1 MLGLTKQQKTVVLG
15 SWLGWSLD
23 GYDLVLML
31 LVIPLISELF
41 FPLADPTFAL
51 LATFAAYVVTL
62 IMRPFGGA
70 FFGNFADK
78 FGRKKTM
85 MITIMGFSI
94 ATFATGLLPTWE
106 MVGLLAPIFLIM
118 LRFLQGFF
126 AGGEWGS
133 GAVIT
138 METVP
143 KKYRGLLSGFLQS
156 GFNFGFVIAAV
167 TFQFA
172 ITAFPAEEFAE
183 IGWRVMFFTGIIPGL
198 VALFIRFKM
207 KESEAWLAKSKQHK
221 IEKSPLRKLLFS
233 KLERKR
239 FFYALIL
246 MTGLMFS
253 YYATMG
259 FFPTFLQN
267 YMVLEKSEVAS
278 LMIVATITS
287 LFGTIFAGYL
297 SQIIGRMKAVAVFAS
312 AAAILAIPILYG
324 LVNATT
330 FVERIIFTIL
340 LIMVATSGFGPI
352 PAFLSERFSTEIRNS
367 ASGFAYNGGLLFGSW
382 APLIA
387 VSLLSNNGD
396 LVPFLLGATVIIG
409 SLIILVGAKINPDT
423 RDVDM
428 MES

>member
-1 MLGLTKQQKTVVLG
+1 MIGLTKQQKTVVLG

-41 FPLADPTFAL
+41 FPLTDPTFAL

-70 FFGNFADK
+70 FFGNFGDK
-78 FGRKKTM
+78 FGRKKAM
-85 MITIMGFSI
+85 MITILGFSI
-94 ATFATGLLPTWE
+94 ATFTTGLLPTWE
-106 MVGLLAPIFLIM
+106 MVGVLAPIFLVA
-118 LRFLQGFF
+118 LRFFQGFF

-143 KKYRGLLSGFLQS
+143 KKHRGLLSGFLQS
-156 GFNFGFVIAAV
+156 GFNFGFVIAAI

-172 ITAFPAEEFAE
+172 VSAFPDEQFAE

-198 VALFIRFKM
+198 VALFVRFKM
-207 KESEAWLAKSKQHK
+207 RESEAWLVKLKQHK
-221 IEKSPLRKLLFS
+221 TEKSPIRKLFFA
-233 KLERKR
+233 KEERRR
-239 FFYALIL
+239 FFFALVL

-253 YYATMG
+253 YYTTMG

-267 YMVLEKSEVAS
+267 YMSLGKSEVAS
-278 LMIVATITS
+278 LMIVATLTS
-287 LFGTIFAGYL
+287 LVGTIFVGYV
-297 SQIIGRMKAVAVFAS
+297 SQFIGRRKSIATFSVVAI
-312 AAAILAIPILYG
+312 ILAIPTLFG
-324 LVNATT
+324 LFNATT
-330 FVERIIFTIL
+330 FFERLIFTAI
-340 LIMVATSGFGPI
+340 LIMVTTTGFGPI
-352 PAFLSERFSTEIRNS
+352 PAFLSERFPTEIRNS

-387 VSLLSNNGD
+387 VSLLSNNGE
-396 LVPFLLGATVIIG
+396 LVPFLLAANVIVG
-409 SLIILVGAKINPDT
+409 SLIILVGAKINPET
-423 RDVDM
+423 RDVDLM
-428 MES
+428 KS

>member
-1 MLGLTKQQKTVVLG
+1 MLGLTKQQKTVVFG

-31 LVIPLISELF
+31 LVIPVISDLF
-41 FPLADPTFAL
+41 FPLANPTFAL

-78 FGRKKTM
+78 FGRKKIM
-85 MITIMGFSI
+85 IITIMGFSI
-94 ATFATGLLPTWE
+94 TTFATGLLPTWE

-143 KKYRGLLSGFLQS
+143 KKHRGLLSGFLQS
-156 GFNFGFVIAAV
+156 GFNFGFVIAAI

-172 ITAFPAEEFAE
+172 IIAFPAEQFAE

-207 KESEAWLAKSKQHK
+207 NESEAWLAKSRQHK

-233 KLERKR
+233 KQERKR
-239 FFYALIL
+239 FFFALVL

-267 YMVLEKSEVAS
+267 FMVLEKSEVAS

-287 LFGTIFAGYL
+287 LCGTIFAGHI
-297 SQIIGRMKAVAVFAS
+297 SQIIGRMKAIAVFAVT
-312 AAAILAIPILYG
+312 ATILAIPVLYG
-324 LVNATT
+324 LFNATT
-330 FVERIIFTIL
+330 FFERIIFTII
-340 LIMVATSGFGPI
+340 LIMVGTSGFGPI

-387 VSLLSNNGD
+387 VSLLSHNEN
-396 LVPFLLGATVIIG
+396 LIPFLLAVIVIIG
-409 SLIILVGAKINPDT
+409 SLIILVGVKINPET
-423 RDVDM
+423 RDVDL

>member
-1 MLGLTKQQKTVVLG
+1 MLGLTRQQKTVVLG

-41 FPLADPTFAL
+41 FPLANPTFAI

-70 FFGNFADK
+70 FFGNFGDK
-78 FGRKKTM
+78 FGRKKSM
-85 MITIMGFSI
+85 IITIMGFSI

-106 MVGLLAPIFLIM
+106 MVGLLAPIFLIL

-143 KKYRGLLSGFLQS
+143 KKHRGLLSGFLQS

-167 TFQFA
+167 VFQFA
-172 ITAFPAEEFAE
+172 ISVFPAEQFAE

-207 KESEAWLAKSKQHK
+207 TESEAWLAKSKQTK
-221 IEKSPLRKLLFS
+221 KEKSPIRQLLFS
-233 KLERKR
+233 KQERKR
-239 FFYALIL
+239 FFFALIL

-267 YMVLEKSEVAS
+267 YMILEKSEIAS
-278 LMIVATITS
+278 LMIVATVTS
-287 LFGTIFAGYL
+287 LSGTIFAGYL
-297 SQIIGRMKAVAVFAS
+297 SQIIGRMKAIATFAAAS
-312 AAAILAIPILYG
+312 ALLAVPVLYG
-324 LVNATT
+324 LFNAST
-330 FVERIIFTIL
+330 FLERMIFTII
-340 LIMVATSGFGPI
+340 LIMISTAGFGPI
-352 PAFLSERFSTEIRNS
+352 PAFLSERFSTGIRNS

-387 VSLLSNNGD
+387 VSLLSGNGD
-396 LVPFLLGATVIIG
+396 LVPFLLGATVIVG
-409 SLIILVGAKINPDT
+409 ALIMLVGAKINPET
-423 RDVDM
+423 RDVDLARY
-428 MES
+428 